1 MDEVRRL
8 LTEASFVLQDQH
20 ASVVMDLWTPG
31 LPCLMANANKMS
43 DYYSRVIWPVAQLT
57 SRMFAQ
63 RAACRSVK
71 EP

>member
-8 LTEASFVLQDQH
+8 LTEALFVLQDQR
-20 ASVVMDLWTPG
+20 ASVVMDLWTPD
-31 LPCLMANANKMS
+31 LPCLITDANKMS
-43 DYYSRVIWPVAQLT
+43 DYYSRVIWPIAQLK